1 MPLSLLVPDSGLLFW
16 MLLSFGIVFL
26 VLAKFGFPIITKMV
40 DERKQY
46 IDHSLIVAKE
56 ANEQLA
62 NIKAEGESI
71 LAKAN
76 EEQVRILKEAAEARE
91 RIVREA
97 KEQARIEG
105 DKMLS
110 EVRRLIQIEKEDA
123 IRDIRRQ
130 VAILS
135 VDIAEKVLRKNLDSK
150 EAQMGM
156 IDRMLDEL
164 TNVSKN

>member
-1 MPLSLLVPDSGLLFW
+1 
-16 MLLSFGIVFL
+16 
-26 VLAKFGFPIITKMV
+26 V

-105 DKMLS
+105 KSATISGAQSD
-110 EVRRLIQIEKEDA
+110 
-123 IRDIRRQ
+123 
-130 VAILS
+130 
-135 VDIAEKVLRKNLDSK
+135 
-150 EAQMGM
+150 EA
-156 IDRMLDEL
+156 LP
-164 TNVSKN
+164 TAKKST